1 MSWANK
7 FSDKKDPLAQ
17 KQEAN
22 EDQTPKQDDCFIQDV
37 SVVNVGVISTQSIA
51 LDEAIDM
58 ANKVYP
64 VDSLGN
70 EMIFYK
76 QPAEGE
82 PEIEEE

>member
-7 FSDKKDPLAQ
+7 FSDKKEPLAKKSGTEEEQ
-17 KQEAN
+17 APQQE
-22 EDQTPKQDDCFIQDV
+22 DCFIQDV
-37 SVVNVGVISTQSIA
+37 SIVNVGVISTQSIE

-76 QPAEGE
+76 QPVEGE
-82 PEIEEE
+82 EEKGEE

>member
-1 MSWANK
+1 MNWANK
-7 FSDKKDPLAQ
+7 FSDKKEPLA
-17 KQEAN
+17 KKSEAK
-22 EDQTPKQDDCFIQDV
+22 EEQPPKQDDCFIDGV
-37 SVVNVGVISTQSIA
+37 GIVNVGVISTQSIA

-82 PEIEEE
+82 ETEEE